1 MRVGVLAL
9 QGDYEAHALA
19 LAELGVPAEPL
30 RTAAELDGVDALV
43 IPGGESTAM
52 LKLMEPGRLDREIAR
67 RAEAGMP
74 VLATCAGVIL
84 LARAV
89 RPEQDSLDLLDVD
102 VVRNA
107 FGRQAHSSVTTIEV
121 NGELGGAPQM
131 EAVFIR
137 APQIDRVGDGV
148 EVLGRLGAEPVLV
161 AAGAIIA
168 ATFHPE
174 LSADRRIHRLFC
186 NRSEAVHG

>member
-186 NRSEAVHG
+186 NRAEAVHG

>member
-19 LAELGVPAEPL
+19 LAELGVLAEPL

-89 RPEQDSLDLLDVD
+89 RPEQGSLDLLDVD

-186 NRSEAVHG
+186 NRAEAVHG

>member
-9 QGDYEAHALA
+9 QGDYEAHTLA
-19 LAELGVPAEPL
+19 LAELGVPAKPL

-107 FGRQAHSSVTTIEV
+107 FGRQAYSSVTTIEV

-148 EVLGRLGAEPVLV
+148 EVLGRLDAEPVLV

-186 NRSEAVHG
+186 NRAEAVHD

>member
-9 QGDYEAHALA
+9 QGDYEAHTLA
-19 LAELGVPAEPL
+19 LAELGVPAKPL

-107 FGRQAHSSVTTIEV
+107 FGRQAYSSVTTIEV

-186 NRSEAVHG
+186 NRAEAVHG

>member
-19 LAELGVPAEPL
+19 LAELGVSAEPV

-89 RPEQDSLDLLDVD
+89 RPEQGSLDLLDVD

-186 NRSEAVHG
+186 NRAEAVHG

>member
-1 MRVGVLAL
+1 M
-9 QGDYEAHALA
+9 
-19 LAELGVPAEPL
+19 
-30 RTAAELDGVDALV
+30 

-89 RPEQDSLDLLDVD
+89 RPEQVSLDLLDVD

-148 EVLGRLGAEPVLV
+148 EVLGRLDAEPVLV

-186 NRSEAVHG
+186 NRAEAVHG